1 MDQRI
6 AERRKEVERERRR
19 RHGRLAVVGL
29 ILVAVISGGALVER
43 SSLVALAE
51 VQVRGTERL
60 DASDVRAAADL
71 PLGTSTLRLR
81 LGAAR
86 ARVEALP
93 LVRAAQVERVDP
105 LTVRVTVRERVP
117 ELVVTTLSGAVL
129 VDGAGLVIDR
139 GVVEGLPQITTSVT
153 ELPRLGTPITALP
166 AAANAVAVHAALPGP
181 LRAEVVRYEPRAD
194 DDVDLVL
201 RNGLRVR
208 FGRAD
213 HVAEKARTLGALL
226 PGIEPTDVAL
236 IDVRAPSNPVVL
248 PAA

>member
-1 MDQRI
+1 MDERI
-6 AERRKEVERERRR
+6 AERRREVERERRR
-19 RHGRLAVVGL
+19 RRGRLAVIGL
-29 ILVAVISGGALVER
+29 ILVAVVSGGALVER

-60 DASDVRAAADL
+60 DASEVRAAADL

-86 ARVEALP
+86 ERVEALP
-93 LVRAAQVERVDP
+93 LVRAAEVERIDP

-117 ELVVTTLSGAVL
+117 ELVVTTHRGAVL

-139 GVVEGLPQITTSVT
+139 GGVTGLPQVATATTEVPAPGTAITV
-153 ELPRLGTPITALP
+153 LP

-213 HVAEKARTLGALL
+213 HVVEKARTLGALL
-226 PGIEPTDVAL
+226 PGLEQTQVAL

-248 PAA
+248 PAT